1 MDSESNVL
9 RENILNTIDSFL
21 DKIQNLRAILIGVS
35 LSALILAPFAIGIS
49 VYLVTH
55 PTFLMIIEHERDF
68 GFMLIV
74 LIVGILVIS
83 GLWLA
88 VGIRQYRSLSDW
100 NKRYCGYLKKKEE
113 LDKTISSQYNL
124 DENQ

>member
-55 PTFLMIIEHERDF
+55 PTFLMIIEHEGDF

-100 NKRYCGYLKKKEE
+100 NKRYCVYLKKKEE
-113 LDKTISSQYNL
+113 LDKTISSQYDL
-124 DENQ
+124 DEN

>member
-9 RENILNTIDSFL
+9 RDNILNTIDSFL

-55 PTFLMIIEHERDF
+55 PTFLMIIEHEGDF

-113 LDKTISSQYNL
+113 LDKTISSQYDL
-124 DENQ
+124 DEN

>member
-9 RENILNTIDSFL
+9 RENILNTMDSFL

-55 PTFLMIIEHERDF
+55 PTFLLIIEHERDF
-68 GFMLIV
+68 GFMLMV

-88 VGIRQYRSLSDW
+88 VGIKQYRSLSDW
-100 NKRYCGYLKKKEE
+100 NQRYCGYLKKKED

-124 DENQ
+124 DEN

>member
-1 MDSESNVL
+1 MEL
-9 RENILNTIDSFL
+9 LFRPLLID
-21 DKIQNLRAILIGVS
+21 A
-35 LSALILAPFAIGIS
+35 FAIGIS
-49 VYLVTH
+49 IYLVTH
-55 PTFLMIIEHERDF
+55 PTFLMIIEHEQDF

-88 VGIRQYRSLSDW
+88 VGIKQYRSLSDW

-113 LDKTISSQYNL
+113 LDKTISNQYSL
-124 DENQ
+124 DEN